1 MLEIKLK
8 DVNEKKVIK
17 DIGLFQFWKDINNND
32 KMITIRMNSDSLQAN
47 HFYGDDVTGEGVFY
61 SCGVYDFER
70 TWLEGSSYVEC
81 DSNWEPIKHIG
92 DIELINLK
100 GLNYWKDGEG
110 GLYMTMWYRL
120 HGIKPTLIPMNIET
134 SGPVI
139 YPMAV
144 DMLDEMKRL
153 NLYKVSNMRLE
164 EF

>member
-1 MLEIKLK
+1 MREIKLK
-8 DVNEKKVIK
+8 DIVEKKVVK
-17 DIGLFQFWKDINNND
+17 DIGELQFWKDVDGNKISSLR
-32 KMITIRMNSDSLQAN
+32 ISSYSLHSYHFISGSSTSDWIFNRCSV
-47 HFYGDDVTGEGVFY
+47 D
-61 SCGVYDFER
+61 DFER
-70 TWLEGSSYVEC
+70 ECLEGSSYVEC
-81 DSNWEPIKHIG
+81 DSKWEPIKPSE

-110 GLYMTMWYRL
+110 GLYMTMWYKL

-144 DMLDEMKRL
+144 DMLEEMKRL
-153 NLYKVSNMRLE
+153 KLYKVPNMRLE

>member
-1 MLEIKLK
+1 MREFKLK
-8 DVNEKKVIK
+8 DIVEKKAVK
-17 DIGLFQFWKDINNND
+17 HIGELQFWKDVDGNKI
-32 KMITIRMNSDSLQAN
+32 ISLRISIATVHSH
-47 HFYGDDVTGEGVFY
+47 HFRNGSIVSNWLFNRCSVD
-61 SCGVYDFER
+61 DFER
-70 TWLEGSSYVEC
+70 EYLEGSSYVEC

-100 GLNYWKDGEG
+100 GLNYWKNEDG
-110 GLYMTMWYRL
+110 GLYMTMWYGL

-144 DMLDEMKRL
+144 DMLEEIKRL
-153 NLYKVSNMRLE
+153 NLYKVPNMRLE